1 VPSPEKRRLTAM
13 RNRNTLF
20 REEKKREEMR
30 KERDNCAFACPLGYV
45 APCGHKAFDTEYFEE
60 R

>member
-1 VPSPEKRRLTAM
+1 M